1 MEFLLYGINTR
12 HIDRAKAALYSPG
25 QIQDRKVMR
34 MLKFIVKRVFS
45 AIPVLL
51 IVMTLVFV
59 LMRVI
64 PGDPATLI
72 LGEEASQE
80 DIENLREQMGLN
92 DPMPVQFKN
101 YFIDIFSGNWGTSLY
116 NNNPVFENILVR
128 MEPTIMLMLY
138 STIISVAIGI
148 PFGILS
154 ARKRNSAVDYV
165 LTTVSVLGLSIP
177 MFWLGIMMVY
187 LFGVQLGWMP
197 VQGYKTISEAGLGA
211 ALYHLTMPAIAVG
224 FQHVASTSRYTRST
238 MLDVLENDYVRT
250 ARAKGLAD
258 NTVFYKHALK
268 NALSPVVTTIGFSM
282 ASMLGGTAVTESVFN
297 IPGMGKLAYDSLMR
311 RDYPQEQAI
320 ILFVAAIFIVTNIL
334 MDIVYKWLDP
344 RIELD

>member
-1 MEFLLYGINTR
+1 
-12 HIDRAKAALYSPG
+12 
-25 QIQDRKVMR
+25 
-34 MLKFIVKRVFS
+34 MLKFIIKRVLS

-51 IVMTLVFV
+51 IVIALIFV
-59 LMRVI
+59 LMRII

-72 LGEEASQE
+72 LGEDASPE
-80 DIENLREQMGLN
+80 DVENLRERMGLN
-92 DPMPVQFKN
+92 DPMIVQFKD
-101 YFIDIFSGNWGTSLY
+101 YFVDIFSGDWGTSLY
-116 NNNPVFENILVR
+116 NSKPVFGNIRDR
-128 MEPTIMLMLY
+128 MEPTIVLTLY
-138 STIISVAIGI
+138 STIISVSIGI
-148 PFGILS
+148 PFGILA
-154 ARKRNSAVDYV
+154 ARNRNSALDYV
-165 LTTVSVLGLSIP
+165 LTTVSVFGLSVP

-187 LFGVQLGWMP
+187 LFGVRLGWMP
-197 VQGYKTISEAGLGA
+197 VQGYKTIADAGLGA
-211 ALYHLTMPAIAVG
+211 ALYHLTMPAVAIG

-238 MLDVLENDYVRT
+238 MLDVLENDYVKT

-282 ASMLGGTAVTESVFN
+282 ASMLGGTAVSESVFN

-334 MDIVYKWLDP
+334 MDIIYKWLDP